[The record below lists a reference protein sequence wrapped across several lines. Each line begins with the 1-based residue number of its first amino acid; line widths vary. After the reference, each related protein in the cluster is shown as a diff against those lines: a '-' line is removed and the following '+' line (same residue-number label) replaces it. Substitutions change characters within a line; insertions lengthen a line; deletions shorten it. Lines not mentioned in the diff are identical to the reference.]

1 MRKLTALLAVAAVL
15 VFASVAAASSVHLK
29 GGANAKPTFTD
40 QGLKLNTAGA
50 LSGLGN
56 QDILIT
62 LTATGNATATCTNP
76 SGKNQPPGQNPAP
89 VTLSGAQS
97 IPASEIKNGNTPFAV
112 TTEAPV
118 SPIPGAPGCP
128 NPRWTETITDVAFTS
143 AIITVEQP
151 PGTTVLTVSCTFS
164 PPTKDGSVPSGQVV
178 LWLAA
183 ASGAAA
189 DSPAIGARQIP
200 IEPTPG
206 RMPV

>member
-97 IPASEIKNGNTPFAV
+97 IPASEIKNGNVSFNV
-112 TTEAPV
+112 TT
-118 SPIPGAPGCP
+118 PGAYTL
-128 NPRWTETITDVAFTS
+128 NITTS
-143 AIITVEQP
+143 RK
-151 PGTTVLTVSCTFS
+151 GDLNRNCTAA
-164 PPTKDGSVPSGQVV
+164 GQSG
-178 LWLAA
+178 
-183 ASGAAA
+183 SGAV
-189 DSPAIGARQIP
+189 DIGGVAGSQ
-200 IEPTPG
+200 TG
-206 RMPV
+206 GTVTSGAT

>member
-1 MRKLTALLAVAAVL
+1 MRKLTALLAVAAML

-40 QGLKLNTAGA
+40 QGLKLNAAGA

-97 IPASEIKNGNTPFAV
+97 IPASEIKNGNVSFNV
-112 TTEAPV
+112 TTQGPV

-128 NPRWTETITDVAFTS
+128 NAQWTETITDVAFTS
-143 AIITVEQP
+143 ATIRVEQP
-151 PGTTVLTVSCTFS
+151 PGTTVLTVNCTFS
-164 PPTKDGSVPSGQVV
+164 SPTSNGAVPSRNVTCT
-178 LWLAA
+178 
-183 ASGAAA
+183 S
-189 DSPAIGARQIP
+189 S
-200 IEPTPG
+200 
-206 RMPV
+206 